1 MSALRQLVA
10 GLWAA
15 MWLRGRLLGLRL
27 RRLFGGGSVATD
39 DGPDFHRAGA
49 DPPVESLD
57 QGAAELPPELIARLD
72 ATRAELLDHARN
84 ALTDTAPSRRVRRRR
99 TASLVAAALLAFG
112 AVGAGASA
120 LVAGTTGVDSVDRL
134 LGLYKEGLGKPEASR
149 RTGPSG
155 ADVQPSASKA
165 SEPIEVVLSDGSR
178 NVTAF
183 YVADDGRICW
193 AVADGDPDGSGT
205 TSCEMPAGVMNGV
218 RDGVYVPAI
227 ELGASDVILR
237 GFVRG
242 DVASVSGS
250 GPDGP
255 LDVRLGEPWTPE
267 VPDTEPLRP
276 LVATSSGP
284 GTAPSGSK
292 DDPRFDL
299 RRYSFEAV
307 TDDGRRLSLAP

>member
-1 MSALRQLVA
+1 MSALRQLLA

-15 MWLRGRLLGLRL
+15 VWLRGRLVAVRL
-27 RRLFGGGSVATD
+27 RRLFSGGVPAD

-49 DPPVESLD
+49 DAPVESLD
-57 QGAAELPPELIARLD
+57 QGTTELSPELIARLD
-72 ATRAELLDHARN
+72 VTRAELLDHARN
-84 ALTDTAPSRRVRRRR
+84 ALTDAAPSGRVRRR

-120 LVAGTTGVDSVDRL
+120 LVTGSTGVPTVDRM
-134 LGLYKEGLGKPEASR
+134 LGIYEEGLSKPGASE

-155 ADVQPSASKA
+155 ADVQPSSSKA
-165 SEPIEVVLSDGSR
+165 SEPIEIVLSDGSR

-183 YVADDGRICW
+183 YVAEDGRICW
-193 AVADGDPDGSGT
+193 AVVDGDPDGSGT
-205 TSCEMPAGVMNGV
+205 TSCEMPVGVMNGA

-242 DVASVSGS
+242 DVASVTGS

-255 LDVRLGEPWTPE
+255 LDVRLGEPWTPD
-267 VPDTEPLRP
+267 VPDTETLRP

-284 GTAPSGSK
+284 RTGPSGSE

-299 RRYSFEAV
+299 RRYTFEAV
-307 TDDGRRLSLAP
+307 TDDGRRIPIAP

>member
-1 MSALRQLVA
+1 MRALRQLIA

-15 MWLRGRLLGLRL
+15 LWLRGRLVGLRL
-27 RRLFGGGSVATD
+27 RRLFGGGQVATD

-49 DPPVESLD
+49 DAPAESLD
-57 QGAAELPPELIARLD
+57 QGAAELPPDLIARLE
-72 ATRAELLDHARN
+72 AMRAELLGHARN

-99 TASLVAAALLAFG
+99 TASLVTAALLAFG
-112 AVGAGASA
+112 VVGAGASA
-120 LVAGTTGVDSVDRL
+120 LVAGTTGVASVDRL
-134 LGLYKEGLGKPEASR
+134 LGLYEEGLGKPEASG
-149 RTGPSG
+149 RTSPSG
-155 ADVQPSASKA
+155 ADVQPSTSKA

-178 NVTAF
+178 NVTTF
-183 YVADDGRICW
+183 YVAEDGRICW

-205 TSCEMPAGVMNGV
+205 TSCEMPAAVFDGV

-227 ELGASDVILR
+227 ELGTSDVILR

-267 VPDTEPLRP
+267 APDTQTLRP

-284 GTAPSGSK
+284 RTGPSGSK

-299 RRYSFEAV
+299 RRYAFEAV
-307 TDDGRRLSLAP
+307 TDDGRRLPVAP

>member
-1 MSALRQLVA
+1 VRALRQLVA

-15 MWLRGRLLGLRL
+15 LWLRGRLLGLRL
-27 RRLFGGGSVATD
+27 RRVFGGAID

-49 DPPVESLD
+49 DAPVD
-57 QGAAELPPELIARLD
+57 GIDYGAAELPPELIARLD
-72 ATRAELLDHARN
+72 ATRAELLDHAST
-84 ALTDTAPSRRVRRRR
+84 ALADTAPRRHVRRRR
-99 TASLVAAALLAFG
+99 TASLVTAAFLAFG

-120 LVAGTTGVDSVDRL
+120 LVTGSTGVPAVDRM
-134 LGLYKEGLGKPEASR
+134 LGIYEEELSKPGASE

-155 ADVQPSASKA
+155 AVLQPSSSKA

-183 YVADDGRICW
+183 YVAQDGRICW

-205 TSCEMPAGVMNGV
+205 TSCEMPAGVLNGV
-218 RDGVYVPAI
+218 RNGVYVPAI
-227 ELGASDVILR
+227 ELDASDVILR
-237 GFVRG
+237 GFVRS

-250 GPDGP
+250 GPDGF
-255 LDVRLGEPWTPE
+255 LEVRLGEPWTPE
-267 VPDTEPLRP
+267 VPDAETLRP

-284 GTAPSGSK
+284 KAGPSGSK

-299 RRYSFEAV
+299 RRYTFEAI
-307 TDDGRRLSLAP
+307 TDDGRRISGVP